1 LSTPAELWVVRSN
14 SNQGNEEKNPC
25 LTKCPSVLEL
35 EVVPELQ
42 SPVLKINSV
51 PELATACLRKI
62 KKMFQYV
69 TQRNSLHRPGFD
81 CSRTDYCVKIK
92 IGTSMPWRGGIVVIA
107 SVSRTED
114 PGFES
119 RQCER
124 FLGYM
129 YTLQCCCQNL
139 I

>member
-1 LSTPAELWVVRSN
+1 VRSN

-62 KKMFQYV
+62 KKCFNM
-69 TQRNSLHRPGFD
+69 SLNE
-81 CSRTDYCVKIK
+81 TAY
-92 IGTSMPWRGGIVVIA
+92 IGRALTVPELII
-107 SVSRTED
+107 VSR
-114 PGFES
+114 
-119 RQCER
+119 
-124 FLGYM
+124 LK
-129 YTLQCCCQNL
+129 
-139 I
+139 